1 MGHIIINYDSLRL
14 TGGFFGKRSFS
25 TWKTKASCRLT
36 SGQTKKSGRQTL
48 QKWCHVMPQEDIR
61 FFKMLHVQ
69 YSGCHSSNFVELGF
83 SNSNRLKT
91 PPGRASVKRSGAT
104 PPCSRVLLLPNFFLR
119 GKTPREMDGT
129 APRPTCCNN
138 EFFTMTSGIRS
149 PKGQHETNSTTQP
162 HFSYFTQLVQGCRLE
177 GYCTQWT
184 YVLQL
189 GVPCV

>member
-25 TWKTKASCRLT
+25 TWKTKASYRLT
-36 SGQTKKSGRQTL
+36 SGQTKKSARRQTL

-61 FFKMLHVQ
+61 FFKMLHVSTCTILWLPFNFRRVGLFEQ
-69 YSGCHSSNFVELGF
+69 QPSENPAWQGFGKEKRCHAAVQP
-83 SNSNRLKT
+83 RLV
-91 PPGRASVKRSGAT
+91 AAE
-104 PPCSRVLLLPNFFLR
+104 LLPAR
-119 GKTPREMDGT
+119 QKTARNGWH
-129 APRPTCCNN
+129 
-138 EFFTMTSGIRS
+138 FTMTSGIWS

-177 GYCTQWT
+177 GYWTQWT